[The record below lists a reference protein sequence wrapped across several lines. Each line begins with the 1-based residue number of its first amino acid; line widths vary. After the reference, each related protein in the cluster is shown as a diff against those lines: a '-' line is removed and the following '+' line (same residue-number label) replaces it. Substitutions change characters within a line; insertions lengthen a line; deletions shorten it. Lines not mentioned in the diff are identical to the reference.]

1 MRRISTGTGTRRF
14 PPPALGPWRKKK
26 KNTGVNFSAIQPLI
40 LFSLYA
46 PCPPPGEDL
55 GGASS
60 GQPKTTHANWA
71 QATKGYSDFQRC
83 NPIRKDATFGALKYA
98 E

>member
-1 MRRISTGTGTRRF
+1 MQATAAGLINATAECAAAANPTLRIFTVK
-14 PPPALGPWRKKK
+14 P
-26 KNTGVNFSAIQPLI
+26 
-40 LFSLYA
+40 
-46 PCPPPGEDL
+46 